1 MATLFRWLLRLIV
14 ALVIF
19 VALLFVG
26 ARFHD
31 GPLGPIPGGAF
42 ASGEIVAEPVSDWSF
57 AREVPEIQL
66 QLASE
71 NGSRTVW
78 ILVEDG
84 KAYVPCSTKFP
95 PGKTWYKH
103 AAQDGRATL
112 RIEGRR
118 YPVTLTR
125 TQDPALAERMRAEVQ
140 RKYKRV
146 PPGGESDAW
155 IFSVASRTDGAA
167 PGAH

>member
-1 MATLFRWLLRLIV
+1 MATLFRWLLRLVV

-42 ASGEIVAEPVSDWSF
+42 ASGEVVAEPVSDWSF
-57 AREVPEIQL
+57 ARDVPEIQL

-71 NGSRTVW
+71 DASRTVW
-78 ILVEDG
+78 ILVDDG
-84 KAYVPCSTKFP
+84 KAYVPCATGFP
-95 PGKTWYKH
+95 PGKRWYKH

-125 TQDPALAERMRAEVQ
+125 TQDAALAERLRAEVQ
-140 RKYKRV
+140 RKYKRL
-146 PPGGESDAW
+146 PPGESEVW
-155 IFSVASRTDGAA
+155 VFSVASRGDGAA
-167 PGAH
+167 PGAR